1 MEIGDKVR
9 IILFRDENY
18 GSIIK
23 KTVCP
28 ITFADVFTIKMS
40 TGFYIGKQL
49 TYYAHHLEKIKSKK
63 LKQFS
68 AWK

>member
-9 IILFRDENY
+9 IIFSSGYY

-28 ITFADVFTIKMS
+28 NTFADVFTIKMS
-40 TGFYIGKQL
+40 TGYYIGQQL
-49 TYYAHHLEKIKSKK
+49 KYYAHHLEKIKSKK